1 MRCSNFPLASY
12 ALSIRGGNGKP
23 SGAPAPGQR
32 QNGKPTRVRL
42 SRVFVTRGGTRDAT
56 GAFCCRVC
64 VLIVPF
70 GESPHVV
77 AKGNVW
83 DNKHTLLHWTRFQGW
98 SSPGNDIFDDH
109 APNSLVDA
117 QRPGGGYRPN
127 ATLTEHVPIPQ
138 EWAR

>member
-1 MRCSNFPLASY
+1 MFE
-12 ALSIRGGNGKP
+12 LSPCLICIEHERWQRQTFGCARAGTKAKRQTHEGAPEPGVRHARGGDAGR
-23 SGAPAPGQR
+23 G
-32 QNGKPTRVRL
+32 
-42 SRVFVTRGGTRDAT
+42 VFFVVVG
-56 GAFCCRVC
+56 C

>member
-1 MRCSNFPLASY
+1 MRHA
-12 ALSIRGGNGKP
+12 RGEAGRDGCF
-23 SGAPAPGQR
+23 
-32 QNGKPTRVRL
+32 
-42 SRVFVTRGGTRDAT
+42 FVVG
-56 GAFCCRVC
+56 C

-83 DNKHTLLHWTRFQGW
+83 DNKHTLLHWTRLLRL
-98 SSPGNDIFDDH
+98 STSVNDYIVDY
-109 APNSLVDA
+109 ASNPLVDA